1 MEDML
6 RRFFRVLNKY
16 FMVPMFRLGLGPLV
30 GNPIT
35 GYIMVLK
42 TVGSK
47 TGKRRYAP
55 VNYAILDGEIYCLS
69 GFGKLAHWVTNL
81 VVQPQIEM
89 ILPSGTLSGRA
100 ATVTDADV
108 WLRATRQILKNG
120 GFAGFLAGYNAFTIS
135 DEDLRSKGEEMV
147 VIRITPDGLRS
158 GAADPGGWLWLWLT
172 VAVMALIIY
181 FFVW

>member
-55 VNYAILDGEIYCLS
+55 VNYAILDGHVYVLS

-81 VVQPQIEM
+81 VAQP
-89 ILPSGTLSGRA
+89 
-100 ATVTDADV
+100 
-108 WLRATRQILKNG
+108 
-120 GFAGFLAGYNAFTIS
+120 
-135 DEDLRSKGEEMV
+135 RSK
-147 VIRITPDGLRS
+147 
-158 GAADPGGWLWLWLT
+158 
-172 VAVMALIIY
+172 
-181 FFVW
+181 